1 MRFLKISRRLQLR
14 SAAAVVALLGLW
26 LTGTIAMLGMQI
38 AVAQDRIA
46 LSEKQRAVSAAASKV
61 AAFRQDV
68 HAIAE
73 DLERRQGVLDAMVT
87 RYFGGMPESGA
98 TPDTANAKPASPTAM
113 LPAEAAPLATI
124 SSRQHA
130 FAAMLSR
137 AASARAD
144 QAEAAIRKF
153 GINPRVLAQRSG
165 RGGQGGPYL
174 PAQAV
179 TSTDPAFRQLAA
191 TLDRLDRLER
201 SLLALP
207 SDVPTTP
214 VLLNSGFGYRADPF
228 TRAAAM
234 HAGLDF
240 DGTMGQAIY
249 AAADGVVVS
258 AGPQGGYG
266 NAIDIAHGNGLMTRY
281 GHLSKIAVRPGQ
293 KVTRGTRIGS
303 MGSTGRSTG
312 THLHFEVRMNGQAV
326 NPRPFLEAASDV
338 LEIKNR
344 IRQRIDASAKRG

>member
-1 MRFLKISRRLQLR
+1 MRFIKISRRLQLR
-14 SAAAVVALLGLW
+14 SVAAVASLLALW
-26 LTGTIAMLGMQI
+26 LTGTIAMVGMQI

-46 LSEKQRAVSAAASKV
+46 LSEKQRAVAMAANKV
-61 AAFRQDV
+61 AAFRDNV
-68 HAIAE
+68 DEIAD
-73 DLERRQGVLDAMVT
+73 DLERRQGMLDAMVT
-87 RYFGGMPESGA
+87 RYFGGLPE
-98 TPDTANAKPASPTAM
+98 PAKPGEAKSTTGPTAM
-113 LPAEAAPLATI
+113 LPAEAAPLASI
-124 SSRQHA
+124 GDRQRA
-130 FAAMLSR
+130 FAAMLNR
-137 AASARAD
+137 AASERAD

-153 GINPRVLAQRSG
+153 GINPKVLAQRSG

-174 PAQAV
+174 PARSA
-179 TSTDPAFRQLAA
+179 TINDPTLRQLAA

-228 TRAAAM
+228 TRATAM

-240 DGTMGQAIY
+240 DGTMGQPIY

-293 KVTRGTRIGS
+293 KVTRGTRIGG

-344 IRQRIDASAKRG
+344 IRRRIDGSTNRG